1 MKNNCL
7 VILFCIFLVVSCQ
20 KNKNDN
26 ELNTKDNLWLFEE
39 ERSLEIKG
47 QDTLKDRTTEDG
59 RFIGLEKNDLLIIY
73 WEYPYNK
80 SNSIWYKKGL
90 DSIYFYFD
98 GATSDIIDK
107 YKILSNNSTEMILEE
122 TSEAS
127 NEIVYRTIYKL
138 VKQ

>member
-1 MKNNCL
+1 MKINCL

-20 KNKNDN
+20 KNKNDD
-26 ELNTKDNLWLFEE
+26 EVNTKDNLWLFEE

-73 WEYPYNK
+73 WEYPNNK

-90 DSIYFYFD
+90 DSIYFYLD

>member
-1 MKNNCL
+1 MKINCL

-20 KNKNDN
+20 KNKNND
-26 ELNTKDNLWLFEE
+26 EVNTKDNLWLFEE
-39 ERSLEIKG
+39 QRSLEIKG

-73 WEYPYNK
+73 WEYPKIK
-80 SNSIWYKKGL
+80 SNSIWYKKGV
-90 DSIYFYFD
+90 DSIYFYLD

-107 YKILSNNSTEMILEE
+107 FKILSNDSTEMILEE